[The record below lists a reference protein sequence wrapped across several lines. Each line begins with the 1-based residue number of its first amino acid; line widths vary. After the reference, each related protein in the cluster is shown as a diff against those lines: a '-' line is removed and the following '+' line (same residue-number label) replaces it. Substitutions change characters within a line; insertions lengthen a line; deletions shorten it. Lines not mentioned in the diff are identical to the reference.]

1 MLRRRRRRGHT
12 IATMTIPE
20 STRRSLTQ
28 RLNYRRLERWPALS
42 ALEITFRA
50 NFVYVKGVNRDG
62 ALPLFRLQ
70 YVASASR
77 WGFAL
82 YLASSESYERAV
94 LPTGLLAGTPE
105 DALDCACLLYV
116 EDDGPRGDH
125 DREVCTSTPVWHD
138 PVGAPVQDSDPRSR
152 ICPRRHDQRPLR
164 GRVEQLAPSRMGAV
178 ASWQWCTTATGH
190 SLRSATAPM
199 AAVVAAATTRR
210 LSGWVTSTVNKG
222 ASAPRH
228 LVVLR

>member
-1 MLRRRRRRGHT
+1 
-12 IATMTIPE
+12 MTIPE

-28 RLNYRRLERWPALS
+28 RLNHRRLERWPALS

-50 NFVYVKGVNRDG
+50 NFAYVKGVNRDG
-62 ALPLFRLQ
+62 AFPLFRLQ
-70 YVASASR
+70 YAVSASR

-125 DREVCTSTPVWHD
+125 DREYARAPPFSTT
-138 PVGAPVQDSDPRSR
+138 
-152 ICPRRHDQRPLR
+152 
-164 GRVEQLAPSRMGAV
+164 QLARLFEPASLDRGLALAGTINDLYEDEWSIVGTVTEGSRSFLAMVHHGNGPLSTECDCPDGRGGSCCDHA
-178 ASWQWCTTATGH
+178 
-190 SLRSATAPM
+190 
-199 AAVVAAATTRR
+199 AAVGQCYLDSR
-210 LSGWVTSTVNKG
+210 
-222 ASAPRH
+222 
-228 LVVLR
+228 